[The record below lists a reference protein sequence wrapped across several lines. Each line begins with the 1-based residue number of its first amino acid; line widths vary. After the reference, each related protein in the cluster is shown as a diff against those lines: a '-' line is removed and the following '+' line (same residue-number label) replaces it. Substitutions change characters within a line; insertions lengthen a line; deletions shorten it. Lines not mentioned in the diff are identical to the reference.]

1 MNTMKKL
8 TSLLLFLVLSVLSL
22 QAQQAKYVFY
32 FIGDGMGTNQVLGT
46 EMYLSELK
54 GEIGVTPLLFAQFPY
69 AAMAST
75 FSATNGVT
83 DSAAAGTA
91 LATGHKTKN
100 GSVGVTKDQTEVSSV
115 AVWAK
120 ENGYR
125 VGVSTSVTVDH
136 ATPASFYAHQ
146 GDRGSSYQI
155 GLDLIEAGFDFYAGS
170 DFDDP
175 TNFRASRR
183 EGKTYDNLHKRL
195 DTPWPADTRTIRKKL
210 RRLKR

>member
-100 GSVGVTKDQTEVSSV
+100 GSVGVTKDQTEVDRKSV
-115 AVWAK
+115 V
-120 ENGYR
+120 
-125 VGVSTSVTVDH
+125 
-136 ATPASFYAHQ
+136 
-146 GDRGSSYQI
+146 
-155 GLDLIEAGFDFYAGS
+155 
-170 DFDDP
+170 
-175 TNFRASRR
+175 
-183 EGKTYDNLHKRL
+183 
-195 DTPWPADTRTIRKKL
+195 
-210 RRLKR
+210 